1 MGARHRGA
9 EHSGTTRGGFQP
21 WHYPV
26 MLKESLEYLAIRPD
40 GIYVDVTAGLGGHT
54 EAIAEQ
60 LNGGLVIACDRDAES
75 LDMARARTAGQA
87 DRIRFFVGSF
97 SNLSQGLEEN
107 GIELVD
113 GVLADLG
120 ASRYQL
126 SSAERGFSL
135 MEDGP
140 LDMRMDRSHGI
151 TAADLV
157 NELPEKALAD
167 LIYQLGE
174 ERRSRRI
181 SRAIVR
187 ARPILT
193 TGRLAEVIE
202 EAVPRTGRIHPATQT
217 FMALR
222 LKVNEELEELENLLA
237 NVPPRLKPGGRFVV
251 LTFMSTEDRKV
262 KRAFQ
267 SLQRTGNARIL
278 TKHVV
283 RPSDQEVVENSASRS
298 AKLRALERAK
308 ELKG

>member
-1 MGARHRGA
+1 MDA
-9 EHSGTTRGGFQP
+9 SP

-26 MLKESLEYLAIRPD
+26 LLDETLNYLAVKPD
-40 GIYVDVTAGLGGHT
+40 GIYVDMTAGLGGHT
-54 EAIAEQ
+54 GAIAAR
-60 LNGGLVIACDRDAES
+60 LDTGLVVACDRDAES
-75 LDMARARTAGQA
+75 LEMARRNTREFSS
-87 DRIRFFVGSF
+87 RIRCHHGAF
-97 SNLSQGLEEN
+97 STVFRALEEN
-107 GIELVD
+107 KIEAVD

-120 ASRYQL
+120 VSRYQL
-126 SSAERGFSL
+126 SAGERGFSL

-140 LDMRMDRSHGI
+140 LDMRMDRSQEL

-157 NELPEKALAD
+157 NHLSERDLAD
-167 LIYQLGE
+167 LIFELGE

-193 TGRLAEVIE
+193 TGRLARVIE

-222 LKVNEELEELENLLA
+222 LKVNEELEELDGLLK

-267 SLQRTGNARIL
+267 SLARTGDARIL
-278 TKHVV
+278 TKHV
-283 RPSDQEVVENSASRS
+283 
-298 AKLRALERAK
+298 
-308 ELKG
+308 